1 MCVCIDVYGLCI
13 QTTAIASL
21 SITICFSYIKI
32 THPATEMR
40 SIKILTV

>member
-13 QTTAIASL
+13 QTTAIASQ
-21 SITICFSYIKI
+21 ITICFSYIKI